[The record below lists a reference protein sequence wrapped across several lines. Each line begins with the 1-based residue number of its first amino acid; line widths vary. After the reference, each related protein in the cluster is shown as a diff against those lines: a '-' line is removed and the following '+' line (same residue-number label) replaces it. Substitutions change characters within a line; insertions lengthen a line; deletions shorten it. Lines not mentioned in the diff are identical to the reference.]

1 MSRIDLPLSNT
12 PTASSFDTGMRQAGP
27 GAGDAALTGRL
38 GGQQVAVDDGPD
50 MLADAAEEI
59 SLHHSE
65 KAESKHTA
73 ERKKELYQAM
83 PLMAPEAIEAYM
95 DAAEPGD
102 EAEKLQSLAKRML
115 AGSGDPAA
123 LARQA
128 FGQPTQQY
136 LGLQYA
142 LQQGEREGA
151 SGETLDAIRE
161 ALADLEMDHGPGI
174 RADLN
179 TIGTA
184 AEGAHT
190 AADVAGFQA
199 TYRDVV
205 LGDATLSGT
214 LKLALERFGEGDFAA
229 GLDRLTRALGQDLAA
244 ARPSTDP
251 NRLQGLVRDLYH
263 LGVAATVL
271 DGCGELLSTL
281 AERHGTQ
288 VPASATGKPA
298 AIALMQDLVGTSAEK
313 WVSASRFT
321 AMAEKHGATA
331 PNVAIGFLT
340 GVKLLLRDMPV
351 QVFADGEQ
359 RQGVFQAAQEALDAA
374 IDREEY

>member
-1 MSRIDLPLSNT
+1 
-12 PTASSFDTGMRQAGP
+12 MRQAGP

-271 DGCGELLSTL
+271 DGCGELLATL

-288 VPASATGKPA
+288 VPASAAAKPA

>member
-151 SGETLDAIRE
+151 PGETLDAIRE

-271 DGCGELLSTL
+271 DGCGELLATL

-288 VPASATGKPA
+288 VPASATAKPA